1 MSGPNFSTLLA
12 RIGERQDEL
21 LEARAPS
28 EGLRKRLAELAA
40 QRPEQAKARAGAR
53 SWRLGLALAACLC
66 LASGSLLW
74 LVKRDA
80 PALTF
85 TLGEPPTAGVLG
97 ELAQAPRDKQL
108 SLAFSYGTS
117 LVLEPEARA
126 RVVATNAYG
135 AELII
140 EAGRANV
147 SVVPRVGND
156 WSLRSG
162 PFTIHVKGTQFDVA
176 YDA

>member
-74 LVKRDA
+74 LGKRDP

-85 TLGEPPTAGVLG
+85 TLGEPPTAGVPGGLPRAPPAKRPRLG
-97 ELAQAPRDKQL
+97 
-108 SLAFSYGTS
+108 FFGGTP
-117 LVLEPEARA
+117 LVLKP
-126 RVVATNAYG
+126 
-135 AELII
+135 
-140 EAGRANV
+140 
-147 SVVPRVGND
+147 
-156 WSLRSG
+156 
-162 PFTIHVKGTQFDVA
+162 
-176 YDA
+176 